1 MHLRG
6 IFEFLSE
13 VKFLWEIALNHAFY
27 LCLVVVFYF
36 VNACHSGGR
45 HWHFFIQFKYAEK
58 MVAECI
64 GWIFSFGH
72 KRASN
77 NPLVAYFSTFE
88 SHQKK
93 RAAAHTQ

>member
-45 HWHFFIQFKYAEK
+45 HWHFFIQLKYAE
-58 MVAECI
+58 
-64 GWIFSFGH
+64 
-72 KRASN
+72 
-77 NPLVAYFSTFE
+77 
-88 SHQKK
+88 
-93 RAAAHTQ
+93 